1 MSSLKWAFLD
11 FKVSVFWL
19 LCLIIFY
26 GSISLTVWSLFLT
39 LYAYIFVNFIFQ
51 HFLLELYNNC
61 LHQKYYSISL
71 PKTFLLGFS
80 STTTICHTYL
90 WNKIILLPLLLLQ
103 KIILQLKCYLFF
115 LHSHCMIVWDFWFL
129 PKHLDRI
136 YMYQHS
142 SSIWI

>member
-103 KIILQLKCYLFF
+103 KIILQLKCYSFF
-115 LHSHCMIVWDFWFL
+115 FTFPLHDSFYPNISIVFICINI
-129 PKHLDRI
+129 PAASGYRV
-136 YMYQHS
+136 
-142 SSIWI
+142 